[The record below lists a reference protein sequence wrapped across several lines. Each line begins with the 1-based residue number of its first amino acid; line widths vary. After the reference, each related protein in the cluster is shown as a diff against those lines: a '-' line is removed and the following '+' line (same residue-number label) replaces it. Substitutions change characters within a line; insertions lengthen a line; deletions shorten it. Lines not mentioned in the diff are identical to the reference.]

1 MGDNA
6 PVWSES
12 DLPIPPAAAAAAAV
26 GALHGPSTVIDVRSV
41 KLFVALGMNEKDV

>member
-12 DLPIPPAAAAAAAV
+12 DLPIPAAAAAV